1 MRIVSRGFGAAG
13 CILTLGLSFSALADE
28 FMQECLA
35 ATPGDA
41 QKTCNCMSAQVSGAD
56 RADAV
61 IGLRK
66 TRVALGVD
74 APDPSTLSPQE
85 IKGLQLVVVAQAN
98 CE

>member
-1 MRIVSRGFGAAG
+1 MRIVPRGLGAAA
-13 CILTLGLSFSALADE
+13 CVLTLGISFSALADD
-28 FMQECLA
+28 FMQECLTSTA
-35 ATPGDA
+35 GDA
-41 QKTCNCMSAQVSGAD
+41 QKTCTCMSAQISGSD

-74 APDPSTLSPQE
+74 APDPSTLTPQE
-85 IKGLQLVVVAQAN
+85 IKGLQVVVVAQAN